1 MTCSKKQAGSF
12 LTMPRARQILSLRTT
27 SRLRKAISMR
37 SVRTLRQAKMDLSI
51 FACLKVLTERID
63 MAFRNLDVVLKDNI
77 CLALGIVKK
86 LPACF
91 FEQVID
97 LDSGFGFFAHRFPWQ
112 VLCPLSKAS
121 IPQKPEVAPI
131 SPKMAVIC
139 KATSIMNMT
148 PKSCFGIA

>member
-1 MTCSKKQAGSF
+1 MF
-12 LTMPRARQILSLRTT
+12 IF
-27 SRLRKAISMR
+27 RLCFKHYK
-37 SVRTLRQAKMDLSI
+37 TKSI
-51 FACLKVLTERID
+51 FACLKVLTESID

-148 PKSCFGIA
+148 PKSCFGIAELACKFVTASFRPHPAYRSAHLHCAE